1 MASRSKK
8 SSSRVTNKSPARRSF
23 LTTGLVASL
32 SALAVAPRA
41 GAAEQRPEWSR
52 LRRVVTGIGADGRGA
67 VLYDG
72 EPTNV
77 LVMNG
82 TRITR
87 LWEEPEIPVTAT
99 FAGDRGASAGNAY
112 REGFRGASFYVAELP
127 GGRRATKI
135 PLHRTPSLDFMAILS
150 GRVALLLED
159 RELVLRQ
166 GDTLV
171 QGGNLHGWHNRWRD
185 PCLLLFVV
193 LSAPSGATV
202 RSASRT

>member
-1 MASRSKK
+1 MSQKRHSSPRSA
-8 SSSRVTNKSPARRSF
+8 NKPRARRAF
-23 LTTGLVASL
+23 LTASLVASL
-32 SALAVAPRA
+32 SALASAPRA
-41 GAAEQRPEWSR
+41 AAAAQRSEWTR

-67 VLYDG
+67 VLHDG

-87 LWEEPEIPVTAT
+87 LWEVPEIPVM
-99 FAGDRGASAGNAY
+99 GSSDSDRGASAGNVY

-127 GGRRATKI
+127 GGRRATEI
-135 PLHRTPSLDFMAILS
+135 PLHRTPSLDFMAILT

-159 RELVLRQ
+159 REVVLNQ

-193 LSAPSGATV
+193 LSAPAGATV
-202 RSASRT
+202 RSANRT